1 MQHSEILGVVRMLAQ
16 RARST
21 EFLPLLSRGKHRR
34 PRDGAC
40 MMEYAS
46 YLAGQRWSDH
56 PACTHPLVG
65 ELARQVNDFTSDQSR
80 QALVEFVPDMID
92 LTGDDLRIDLCVAL
106 RAARTAFPVVAE
118 QRLRI
123 MAVAIL
129 ACERLRAD
137 LAGCPGAPLTE
148 ESRDVLALA
157 PATAAWASGFTR
169 DLSVSQRAF
178 RRQTAPTV
186 VRCAVQGI
194 AHACLPD
201 PDALLRALLAGVIED
216 CKALRTAVR
225 RRRPTRDDRVAA
237 TGTRCVAAATTAP
250 SSAKI
255 TA

>member
-1 MQHSEILGVVRMLAQ
+1 MQRSEILGVVRMPTE

-40 MMEYAS
+40 LMEYAS

-56 PACTHPLVG
+56 PVCTHPLVG
-65 ELARQVNDFTSDQSR
+65 ELARQVNDFTSDQAR
-80 QALVEFVPDMID
+80 QALAEFVPEMID
-92 LTGDDLRIDLCVAL
+92 LTGDDLRIDRRVAL

-118 QRLRI
+118 QRQRI

-137 LAGCPGAPLTE
+137 LDGCPGAPLTK

-157 PATAAWASGFTR
+157 PATAAWACGFTR

-186 VRCAVQGI
+186 VRFAVQGI
-194 AHACLPD
+194 AHACIPD
-201 PDALLRALLAGVIED
+201 PDALLQDLLAGAIED
-216 CKALRTAVR
+216 CKALRTAAR
-225 RRRPTRDDRVAA
+225 RCRPARDDRVAA
-237 TGTRCVAAATTAP
+237 TGTQRVAAATTAP
-250 SSAKI
+250 PPAKI